1 MSKEIYIDFI
11 VSQLEKGIISYTNV
25 FEVFLS
31 KFKVSE
37 PTFAKYWKLANEAYK
52 ERRSLINEAK
62 LNETIQIEKEAV
74 KSDILSKEE
83 AMAILTEIA
92 KGGAKDVGDK
102 TIIPNPAD
110 RKSAIEV
117 LAKLNGWEAPKKTE
131 NINTTIEIIRKNA
144 DSIE

>member
-1 MSKEIYIDFI
+1 MSKDIYVEFI
-11 VSQLEKGIISYTNV
+11 LGLLEKGIIERKEIV
-25 FEVFLS
+25 S
-31 KFKVSE
+31 KFCKNFQTSE
-37 PTFAKYWKLANEAYK
+37 RTADTYLKMANEVYK

-131 NINTTIEIIRKNA
+131 TTITTETDIIIKGNKK
-144 DSIE
+144 

>member
-1 MSKEIYIDFI
+1 MSKDIYVEFI
-11 VSQLEKGIISYTNV
+11 LGLLEKGIIERKEIV
-25 FEVFLS
+25 S
-31 KFKVSE
+31 KFCKNFQTSE
-37 PTFAKYWKLANEAYK
+37 RTADTYLKMANEVYK

-83 AMAILTEIA
+83 AMVILTEIA

-131 NINTTIEIIRKNA
+131 TTITTETDIIIKGNKK
-144 DSIE
+144 

>member
-1 MSKEIYIDFI
+1 MSKDIYVEFI
-11 VSQLEKGIISYTNV
+11 LGLLEKGIIERKEIV
-25 FEVFLS
+25 S
-31 KFKVSE
+31 KFCKNFQTSE
-37 PTFAKYWKLANEAYK
+37 RTADTYLKIANEVYQ

-131 NINTTIEIIRKNA
+131 TTITTETDIIIKGNKK
-144 DSIE
+144 

>member
-1 MSKEIYIDFI
+1 MSKDIYVESILGL
-11 VSQLEKGIISYTNV
+11 LEKGIIERKEIV
-25 FEVFLS
+25 S
-31 KFKVSE
+31 KFCKNFQTSE
-37 PTFAKYWKLANEAYK
+37 RTADTYLKMANEVYK

-102 TIIPNPAD
+102 TIIPNPAE

-131 NINTTIEIIRKNA
+131 TTITTETDIIIKGNKK
-144 DSIE
+144 

>member
-11 VSQLEKGIISYTNV
+11 INELEKGNVKYNDVSSLFCTN
-25 FEVFLS
+25 FHLTIRS
-31 KFKVSE
+31 
-37 PTFAKYWKLANEAYK
+37 FAKYWNIANEAYK

-102 TIIPNPAD
+102 TIIPNPAE

-131 NINTTIEIIRKNA
+131 TTITTETDIIIKGNKK
-144 DSIE
+144 